1 MMKQNSKR
9 ILALSMAVC
18 LPFMQVI
25 SAAAAPAASSE
36 LPSKQEVIYANLN
49 TDGTLS
55 ETTVVNIWDRENSTT
70 ITDYGNYSSVKNLT
84 TMDEIEFSNGTVKI
98 DTEKSNEKL
107 YYEGSLNN
115 AQLPWKFQLHYYMDG
130 TEYNAEELAGKS
142 GDLKIT
148 MSVRKNTACQGTF
161 FDNYALQA
169 SFTLDTKLCRNIE
182 AEGATAANVGSDKQ
196 LTYTILPGKETDI
209 TITAEV
215 TDFEMDA
222 VAINGIP
229 LSLNVEVDDE
239 ELMSQVTELL
249 EGIEQLDDGAGE
261 LQDGISELQDGA
273 EGDLKSGVNEL
284 NDGASQLQDG
294 ASQLKDGGSSV
305 KDGASELND
314 GAKALEKGL
323 KTLNQGIEQIEG
335 GLAALDSKS
344 ADLTNGSAQVKSALK
359 QIKTALNAVS
369 ASSESIEQLLSASA
383 AIKQGISDITSGVT
397 ALEEGVSYQ
406 AYKNIMKQNGLDL
419 DELKAGNDAA
429 IENLQSL
436 QSSLDKI
443 SGQLDAMENISI
455 QNTPDIS
462 IEQLNAIISVLKLAG
477 MDDATLE
484 ALKTQLGNSS
494 QLAALKAQLE
504 ALKTQLEQLSSQTN
518 QVSQLILL
526 LQGNN
531 ANIQGIEQY
540 LTTIN
545 ANIKELETGA
555 AALKES
561 YNQFDQAIGTL
572 ADTLED
578 LLYQVSALTA
588 AINTLSSQYETL
600 DQGLNDYT
608 DGVSAIVAGCKQVS
622 AGAEE
627 LVYGSS
633 ELTNGSSALYNGT
646 AELLTGIS
654 EFYQA
659 TGTLKDGTGQLDE
672 GVAELL
678 AGISALYDGSGELK
692 DGTSQMRDETSG
704 MDTEISDKI
713 DELLATIS
721 GDNTDITSFVS
732 DKNTNVEAVQFVIQT
747 AAIEIPEEPEAEETS
762 EEELSFWEKL
772 LALFGL

>member
-84 TMDEIEFSNGTVKI
+84 TTDEIEFSNGTVKI

-130 TEYNAEELAGKS
+130 TEYSAEELAGKS

-249 EGIEQLDDGAGE
+249 EGIEQLDDGAGK

-273 EGDLKSGVNEL
+273 ESDLKSGVNEL

-294 ASQLKDGGSSV
+294 ASQLEDGGSAV

-314 GAKALEKGL
+314 GAEALEKGL

-359 QIKTALNAVS
+359 QIQTALNAIS

-406 AYKNIMKQNGLDL
+406 AYKNVMKQNGLDL

-429 IENLQSL
+429 MENLQVL
-436 QSSLDKI
+436 EDKL
-443 SGQLDAMENISI
+443 SATSKQLDTMKDASTNGLTNII
-455 QNTPDIS
+455 TTLKQAG
-462 IEQLNAIISVLKLAG
+462 IELDSTTSATLNAQIQAQIQALENQV
-477 MDDATLE
+477 E
-484 ALKTQLGNSS
+484 ALKAELTQ
-494 QLAALKAQLE
+494 Q
-504 ALKTQLEQLSSQTN
+504 TEQISDLQK
-518 QVSQLILL
+518 L

-540 LTTIN
+540 LTTVN

-572 ADTLED
+572 ANTLED

-692 DGTSQMRDETSG
+692 DGTAQMRDETSG

-747 AAIEIPEEPEAEETS
+747 AAIEIPEEPEAEETV